1 MKKVWE
7 TLKLVPLSTLRGAFW
22 ISLPI
27 QLINFLVISQIK
39 LQPKTAIRSKLMTLK
54 QNFAFSTFNMWKKNE
69 TYSIPEVRVDHMVQG
84 QL

>member
-7 TLKLVPLSTLRGAFW
+7 TLKLVSLSTLRGAFW

-54 QNFAFSTFNMWKKNE
+54 QNFAFSTFNMWEKMKL
-69 TYSIPEVRVDHMVQG
+69 TQFQR
-84 QL
+84 